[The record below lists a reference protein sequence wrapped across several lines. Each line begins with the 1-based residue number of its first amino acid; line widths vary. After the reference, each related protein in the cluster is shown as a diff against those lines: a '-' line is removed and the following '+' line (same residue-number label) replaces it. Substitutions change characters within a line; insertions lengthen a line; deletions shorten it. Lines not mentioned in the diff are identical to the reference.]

1 MSLKECRTLTV
12 QAGFIP
18 ARITGL
24 GHGKRNIGP
33 VHCGQLIPFLGIGRG
48 YWRVL
53 VGGSQDALHADP
65 VFIRDGQAQAHVAG
79 DLLCIGDASR
89 RRAVSGEQRIR
100 CACRT
105 ALPVDGDD
113 ALSRV
118 EVVREVIKMCIR
130 DRDETFT
137 AVENAGS

>member
-1 MSLKECRTLTV
+1 MCIRD
-12 QAGFIP
+12 
-18 ARITGL
+18 R
-24 GHGKRNIGP
+24 RNIGP

-53 VGGSQDALHADP
+53 VGGSQDALHADH

-113 ALSRV
+113 ISIYIGRAAQFLKSIEPTGQEIHAFGLPRPPV
-118 EVVREVIKMCIR
+118 
-130 DRDETFT
+130 
-137 AVENAGS
+137 N